1 MVKHAVNWNRHE
13 DEFTQM
19 FYTQNTKQFWLP
31 EEISVTADKGVWAT
45 MTPQEQDAYKKALG
59 GLTMLDTEQGGE
71 GMPLIMMHIEGLQ
84 RKGVLSFMGMMEQIH
99 AKSYS
104 TIFTTLAT
112 DEEIDE
118 VFDWI
123 QKHENLQYKGQT
135 ISNYYMKLFQPQVS
149 KYDLYMAMVA
159 SVYLETFL
167 FYSGFFYPLFLA
179 GQGKLT
185 ASGEIINLIIRDESI
200 HGVFVGLLA
209 QETFAQLNVEEQRLA
224 TLEREALLMSLYEN
238 ELVFTQDVYE
248 QVGLVEEVDKF
259 IRYNANKACM
269 NLGIS
274 VAFEDEAINPIVENG
289 LKTDTKNH
297 DFFSVKG
304 NGYVKATNVE
314 DLSDEDFVFPNAYE
328 PVKLTEDEIIAIK
341 EGVVGDEISK
351 DSKAKLSRV

>member
-1 MVKHAVNWNRHE
+1 
-13 DEFTQM
+13 
-19 FYTQNTKQFWLP
+19 
-31 EEISVTADKGVWAT
+31 
-45 MTPQEQDAYKKALG
+45 
-59 GLTMLDTEQGGE
+59 MLDTEQGGE
-71 GMPLIMMHIEGLQ
+71 GMPLIMMHVQGLQ
-84 RKGVLSFMGMMEQIH
+84 RKAILSFMGMMEQIH

-118 VFDWI
+118 VFEWI
-123 QKHENLQYKGQT
+123 EQHPSLQYKGQT
-135 ISNYYMKLFQPQVS
+135 ISDYYMKLFQPEVT

-209 QETFAQLNVEEQRLA
+209 QELFAELTEEEQARA
-224 TLEREALLMSLYEN
+224 IAEREELLVSLYEN
-238 ELVFTQDVYE
+238 ELGYTEDVYA
-248 QVGLVEEVDKF
+248 QVGLVEEVNKF
-259 IRYNANKACM
+259 IRYNANKALM
-269 NLGIS
+269 NLGIQPY
-274 VAFEDEAINPIVENG
+274 FENEAINPIIENG

-314 DLSDEDFVFPNAYE
+314 EIEDDDFVFDWL
-328 PVKLTEDEIIAIK
+328 KK
-341 EGVVGDEISK
+341 
-351 DSKAKLSRV
+351 